1 MRKGRIIFWTIS
13 LLICAIIILLVK
25 KEESM
30 IPYEEREPT
39 KVYCIDEVKEKIK
52 KIIENSNFGDTH
64 RVIFTDN
71 KDEAE
76 FVLTDR
82 ITSKDDGYERL
93 AWSPLIVAFD
103 DTTKNK
109 VESYIKDGY
118 LIEAENGHTYT
129 IDFQK
134 VIEATLEGK
143 WTDKIY
149 CPKVTTREGEIF
161 FDFLLIN
168 INSGKYPQNS
178 EELEKCTEVANKF
191 LSSNL
196 VLQCDSK
203 ERLKNKKTLENEIC
217 IIFEKDIYS
226 MESKGYHFEISYPT
240 DTVLYEIYYYYKG
253 SNEKELRRI
262 MNKKDLFAYYGQL
275 KYVILN
281 DLSCRFENN
290 TDAFSTSYY
299 RVSDGFSYVEIPLKE
314 E

>member
-1 MRKGRIIFWTIS
+1 MRKERIIFWITS
-13 LLICAIIILLVK
+13 LVICAIIIIWVK
-25 KEESM
+25 KEESV

-39 KVYCIDEVKEKIK
+39 KVYCIDEVKEEIE
-52 KIIENSNFGDTH
+52 KIIEDSNFGDTH

-82 ITSKDDGYERL
+82 VTSKDDGYERL

-103 DTTKNK
+103 NTTKNK
-109 VESYIKDGY
+109 EKSYIKDGY
-118 LIEAENGHTYT
+118 LIEAENGYTYT

-161 FDFLLIN
+161 FGFLLIN

-191 LSSNL
+191 LSSKL

-203 ERLKNKKTLENEIC
+203 EKLKNRKVLENEIC
-217 IIFEKDIYS
+217 IIFEKDIYNMS
-226 MESKGYHFEISYPT
+226 SDSYDFEISYPT
-240 DTVLYEIYYYYKG
+240 DTVLYEIYYCYKG
-253 SNEKELRRI
+253 SNEKELRSI
-262 MNKKDLFAYYGQL
+262 MNKGFSGDYSKLE
-275 KYVILN
+275 KVIRY
-281 DLSCRFENN
+281 DMICRFEKH
-290 TDAFSTSYY
+290 TETFATKYY
-299 RVSDGFSYVEIPLKE
+299 KVRDGFSYVEIPLKE

>member
-13 LLICAIIILLVK
+13 LVICAIIIIWVK
-25 KEESM
+25 KEESV

-39 KVYCIDEVKEKIK
+39 KVYCIDEVKEEIK
-52 KIIENSNFGDTH
+52 KIIEDSNFGDTH

-82 ITSKDDGYERL
+82 VTSKDDGYERL

-103 DTTKNK
+103 NTTKNK
-109 VESYIKDGY
+109 EKSYIKDGY
-118 LIEAENGHTYT
+118 LIEAENTYTYT

-191 LSSNL
+191 LSSKL

-203 ERLKNKKTLENEIC
+203 EKLKNKTVLENEIC
-217 IIFEKDIYS
+217 IIFEKDIYNMS
-226 MESKGYHFEISYPT
+226 SDSYDFEISYPT
-240 DTVLYEIYYYYKG
+240 DTVLYEIYYCYKG
-253 SNEKELRRI
+253 SNEKELQSI
-262 MNKKDLFAYYGQL
+262 MNKVFFSDYSKLEE
-275 KYVILN
+275 VIRY
-281 DLSCRFENN
+281 DMSCRFEKC
-290 TDAFSTSYY
+290 TTVSTSYY

>member
-13 LLICAIIILLVK
+13 LVICAIIILEVK
-25 KEESM
+25 IEESV

-39 KVYCIDEVKEKIK
+39 KVYCIDEVKEEIK
-52 KIIENSNFGDTH
+52 KIIEDSNFGDTH

-82 ITSKDDGYERL
+82 VTSKDDGYERL

-103 DTTKNK
+103 NTTKNK
-109 VESYIKDGY
+109 EKSYIKDGY
-118 LIEAENGHTYT
+118 LIEAENSYTYT

-191 LSSNL
+191 LSSKL

-203 ERLKNKKTLENEIC
+203 EKLKNKTVLENEIC
-217 IIFEKDIYS
+217 IIFEKDIYNMS
-226 MESKGYHFEISYPT
+226 SDSYDFEISYPT
-240 DTVLYEIYYYYKG
+240 DTVLYEIYYCYKG
-253 SNEKELRRI
+253 SNEKELQSI
-262 MNKKDLFAYYGQL
+262 MNKVFFSDYSKLEE
-275 KYVILN
+275 VIRY
-281 DLSCRFENN
+281 DMSCRFEKH
-290 TDAFSTSYY
+290 TTVSTSYY

>member
-13 LLICAIIILLVK
+13 LVICAIIIIWVK
-25 KEESM
+25 KEESV

-39 KVYCIDEVKEKIK
+39 KVYCIDEVKEEIK
-52 KIIENSNFGDTH
+52 KIIEDSNFGDTH

-82 ITSKDDGYERL
+82 VTSKDDGYERL

-103 DTTKNK
+103 NTTKNK
-109 VESYIKDGY
+109 EKSYIKDGY
-118 LIEAENGHTYT
+118 LIEAENPYTYT

-191 LSSNL
+191 LSSKL

-203 ERLKNKKTLENEIC
+203 EKLKNKTVLENEIC
-217 IIFEKDIYS
+217 IIFEKDIYNMS
-226 MESKGYHFEISYPT
+226 SDSYDFEISYPT
-240 DTVLYEIYYYYKG
+240 DTVLYEIYYCYKG
-253 SNEKELRRI
+253 SNEKELQSI
-262 MNKKDLFAYYGQL
+262 MNKVFFSDYSKLEE
-275 KYVILN
+275 VIRY
-281 DLSCRFENN
+281 DMSCRFEKH
-290 TDAFSTSYY
+290 TTVSTSYY

>member
-1 MRKGRIIFWTIS
+1 MRKERIIFWITS
-13 LLICAIIILLVK
+13 LVICAIIIIWVK
-25 KEESM
+25 KEESV

-39 KVYCIDEVKEKIK
+39 KVYCIDEVKEEIK
-52 KIIENSNFGDTH
+52 KIIEDSNFGDTH

-82 ITSKDDGYERL
+82 VTSKDDGYERL

-103 DTTKNK
+103 NTTKNK
-109 VESYIKDGY
+109 EKSYIKDGY
-118 LIEAENGHTYT
+118 LIEAENGYTYT

-161 FDFLLIN
+161 FGFLLIN

-191 LSSNL
+191 LSSKL

-203 ERLKNKKTLENEIC
+203 EKLKNKKVLENEIC
-217 IIFEKDIYS
+217 IIFEKDIYNMS
-226 MESKGYHFEISYPT
+226 SDSYDFEISYPI
-240 DTVLYEIYYYYKG
+240 DTVLYEIYYCYKG
-253 SNEKELRRI
+253 SNEKELRSI
-262 MNKKDLFAYYGQL
+262 MNKGFSGDYSKLE
-275 KYVILN
+275 KVIRY
-281 DLSCRFENN
+281 DMICRFEKH
-290 TDAFSTSYY
+290 TETFATKYY
-299 RVSDGFSYVEIPLKE
+299 KVRDGFSYVEIPLKE

>member
-13 LLICAIIILLVK
+13 LVICAIIILEVK
-25 KEESM
+25 IEESV

-39 KVYCIDEVKEKIK
+39 KVYCIDEVKEEIK
-52 KIIENSNFGDTH
+52 KIIEDSNFGDTH

-82 ITSKDDGYERL
+82 VTSKDDGYERL

-103 DTTKNK
+103 NTTKNK
-109 VESYIKDGY
+109 EKSYIKDGY
-118 LIEAENGHTYT
+118 LIEAENSYTYT

-191 LSSNL
+191 LSSKL

-203 ERLKNKKTLENEIC
+203 EKLKNKTVLENEIC
-217 IIFEKDIYS
+217 IIFEKDIYNMS
-226 MESKGYHFEISYPT
+226 SDNYDFEISYPT
-240 DTVLYEIYYYYKG
+240 DTVLYEIYYCYKG
-253 SNEKELRRI
+253 SNEKELQSI
-262 MNKKDLFAYYGQL
+262 MNKVFFSDYSKLEE
-275 KYVILN
+275 VIRY
-281 DLSCRFENN
+281 DMSCRFEKH
-290 TDAFSTSYY
+290 TTVSTSYY

>member
-13 LLICAIIILLVK
+13 LVICAIIILEVK
-25 KEESM
+25 IEESV

-39 KVYCIDEVKEKIK
+39 KVYCIDEVKEEIK
-52 KIIENSNFGDTH
+52 KIIEDSNFGDTH

-82 ITSKDDGYERL
+82 VTSKDDGYERL

-103 DTTKNK
+103 NTTKNK
-109 VESYIKDGY
+109 EKSYIKDGY
-118 LIEAENGHTYT
+118 LIEAENSYTYT

-168 INSGKYPQNS
+168 INSGKYTKNS

-191 LSSNL
+191 LSSKL

-203 ERLKNKKTLENEIC
+203 EKLKNKTVLENEIC
-217 IIFEKDIYS
+217 IIFEKDIYNMS
-226 MESKGYHFEISYPT
+226 SDSYDFEISYPT
-240 DTVLYEIYYYYKG
+240 DTVLYEIYYCYKG
-253 SNEKELRRI
+253 SNEKELQSI
-262 MNKKDLFAYYGQL
+262 MNKVFFSDYSKLEE
-275 KYVILN
+275 VIRY
-281 DLSCRFENN
+281 DMSCRFEKH
-290 TDAFSTSYY
+290 TTVSTSYY

>member
-13 LLICAIIILLVK
+13 LVICAIIILEVK
-25 KEESM
+25 IEESV

-39 KVYCIDEVKEKIK
+39 KVYCIDEVKEEIK
-52 KIIENSNFGDTH
+52 KIIEDSNFGDTH

-82 ITSKDDGYERL
+82 VTSKDDGYERL

-103 DTTKNK
+103 NTTKNK
-109 VESYIKDGY
+109 EKSYIKDGY
-118 LIEAENGHTYT
+118 LIEAENTYTYT

-191 LSSNL
+191 LSSKL

-203 ERLKNKKTLENEIC
+203 EKLKNKTVLENEIC
-217 IIFEKDIYS
+217 IIFEKDIYNMS
-226 MESKGYHFEISYPT
+226 SDSYDFEISYPT
-240 DTVLYEIYYYYKG
+240 DTVLYEIYYCYKG
-253 SNEKELRRI
+253 SNEKELQSI
-262 MNKKDLFAYYGQL
+262 MNKVFFSDYSKLEE
-275 KYVILN
+275 VIRY
-281 DLSCRFENN
+281 DMSCRFEKH
-290 TDAFSTSYY
+290 TTVSTSYY

>member
-1 MRKGRIIFWTIS
+1 MRKERIIFWITS
-13 LLICAIIILLVK
+13 LVICAIIIIWVK
-25 KEESM
+25 KEESV

-39 KVYCIDEVKEKIK
+39 KVYCIDEVKEEIK
-52 KIIENSNFGDTH
+52 KIIEDSNFGDTH

-82 ITSKDDGYERL
+82 VTSKDDGYERL

-103 DTTKNK
+103 NTTKNK
-109 VESYIKDGY
+109 EKSYIKDGY
-118 LIEAENGHTYT
+118 LIEAENGYTYA

-191 LSSNL
+191 LSSKL

-203 ERLKNKKTLENEIC
+203 EKLKNKKVLENEIC
-217 IIFEKDIYS
+217 IIFEKDIYNMS
-226 MESKGYHFEISYPT
+226 SDSYDFEISYPI
-240 DTVLYEIYYYYKG
+240 DTVLYEIYYCYKG
-253 SNEKELRRI
+253 SNEKELRSI
-262 MNKKDLFAYYGQL
+262 MNKGFSGDYSKLE
-275 KYVILN
+275 KVIRY
-281 DLSCRFENN
+281 DMICRFEKH
-290 TDAFSTSYY
+290 TETFATKYY
-299 RVSDGFSYVEIPLKE
+299 KVRDGFSYVEIPLKE

>member
-13 LLICAIIILLVK
+13 LVICAIIILEVK
-25 KEESM
+25 IEESV

-39 KVYCIDEVKEKIK
+39 KVYCIDEVKEEIK
-52 KIIENSNFGDTH
+52 KIIEDSNFGDTH

-82 ITSKDDGYERL
+82 VTSKDDGYERL
-93 AWSPLIVAFD
+93 ARSPLIVAFD
-103 DTTKNK
+103 NTTKNK
-109 VESYIKDGY
+109 EKSYIKDGY
-118 LIEAENGHTYT
+118 LIEAENTYTYT

-191 LSSNL
+191 LSSKL

-203 ERLKNKKTLENEIC
+203 EKLKNKTVLENEIC
-217 IIFEKDIYS
+217 IIFEKDIYNMS
-226 MESKGYHFEISYPT
+226 SDSYDFEISYPT
-240 DTVLYEIYYYYKG
+240 DTVLYEIYYCYKG
-253 SNEKELRRI
+253 SNEKELQSI
-262 MNKKDLFAYYGQL
+262 MNKVFFSDYSKLEE
-275 KYVILN
+275 VIRY
-281 DLSCRFENN
+281 DMSCRFEKH
-290 TDAFSTSYY
+290 TTVSTSYY